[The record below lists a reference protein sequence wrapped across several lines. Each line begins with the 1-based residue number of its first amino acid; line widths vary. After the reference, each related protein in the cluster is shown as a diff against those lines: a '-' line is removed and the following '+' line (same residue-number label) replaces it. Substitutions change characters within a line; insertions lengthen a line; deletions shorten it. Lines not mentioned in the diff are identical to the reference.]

1 MAAKEIQVIL
11 EKVLVSLYYDVN
23 GGRGGGGSLQRHDT
37 LFLASR

>member
-11 EKVLVSLYYDVN
+11 EKVLVSLYCDVN
-23 GGRGGGGSLQRHDT
+23 GGRGGGSLQRHDT